1 MGLDGRTASL
11 KARDYLVTMHGVYSI
26 WEFHVEEVEFNEQT
40 KTWVIICSFLPAM
53 LAPQRL
59 KYEVQITD
67 EGDLRSA
74 KKIKTA

>member
-11 KARDYLVTMHGVYSI
+11 KARDYLVTMHGNFSV
-26 WEFHVEEVEFNEQT
+26 WNFQVEEVEFNEQT
-40 KTWVIICSFLPAM
+40 KIWIITCSFSPGM
-53 LAPQRL
+53 FDPQRL
-59 KYEVQITD
+59 NYEVQITD